1 MAAADPP
8 RTEANNRH
16 GPPSVSACEPKAP
29 VAPAPRAPDESAP
42 ALLRLG
48 RIGGAHG
55 LTGALRVRP
64 DNPESEAL
72 GTLRQLILEHSG
84 VSRGY
89 ELREARRLN
98 RTMFRVVLE
107 GVASPEAADALRGA
121 IVMVPANH
129 LPRPAAGEF
138 YYHEIVGCEVVT
150 TTGERVGVVEET
162 FSTGANDVWSVRD
175 GAREV
180 LVPVIEDVVKAID
193 MVARRVTIE
202 SVPGLLD

>member
-8 RTEANNRH
+8 RTEHNNPQTA
-16 GPPSVSACEPKAP
+16 GVSASELKSVASMKPPEPD
-29 VAPAPRAPDESAP
+29 APR
-42 ALLRLG
+42 LLRLG

-55 LTGALRVRP
+55 LTGALRMRP
-64 DNPESEAL
+64 DNPQSETL
-72 GTLRQLILEHSG
+72 GSLRYVVLEHRG
-84 VSRGY
+84 VSCVC

-98 RTMFRVVLE
+98 RTTFRVVLE
-107 GVASPEAADALRGA
+107 GITNPEAADELRGA
-121 IVMVPANH
+121 IVMVPAAD
-129 LPRPAAGEF
+129 LPRPEAGEF
-138 YYHEIVGCEVVT
+138 YYHEIIGCEVVT
-150 TTGERVGVVEET
+150 TTGERIGVVEET

-193 MVARRVTIE
+193 LDARRVTIE

>member
-8 RTEANNRH
+8 RAEQNNR
-16 GPPSVSACEPKAP
+16 EPGRD
-29 VAPAPRAPDESAP
+29 APR
-42 ALLRLG
+42 LLRIG

-55 LTGALRVRP
+55 LSGAIRMRP

-72 GTLRQLILEHSG
+72 GTLGRLVLEHRG
-84 VSRGY
+84 ESRAY

-98 RTMFRVVLE
+98 RTTFRLVLE
-107 GVASPEAADALRGA
+107 GIATPEAADELRGA
-121 IVMVPANH
+121 IVMVPAAD
-129 LPRPAAGEF
+129 LPRPASGEF
-138 YYHEIVGCEVVT
+138 YYHEIIGCEVVT
-150 TTGERVGVVEET
+150 TTGERIGVVEET

-193 MVARRVTIE
+193 VVARRITIE

>member
-1 MAAADPP
+1 V
-8 RTEANNRH
+8 
-16 GPPSVSACEPKAP
+16 SVCEPKAP
-29 VAPAPRAPDESAP
+29 VAKALRAPDESAP

-55 LTGALRVRP
+55 LRGALRMRP

-72 GTLRQLILEHSG
+72 GTLRHLILEHSG
-84 VSRGY
+84 VRRGY
-89 ELREARRLN
+89 ELREAQRLN
-98 RTMFRVVLE
+98 RTTFRVVLE

-121 IVMVPANH
+121 IVMVPAND

-138 YYHEIVGCEVVT
+138 YYHEVVGCEVVT